1 MRIEINYTETKENKI
16 EYTRGV
22 KTLYTT
28 GEVTNGLVMGYS
40 ASGRYTQLN
49 GDNIWTEDMGGNAW
63 EESSSLWCELK
74 KLNSTETSISSNGE
88 KLYLESNYEI
98 QNYLVVP
105 LIVGGQV
112 VYTRTKI
119 GSPEVT
125 STSTF

>member
-1 MRIEINYTETKENKI
+1 LR
-16 EYTRGV
+16 
-22 KTLYTT
+22 
-28 GEVTNGLVMGYS
+28 
-40 ASGRYTQLN
+40 
-49 GDNIWTEDMGGNAW
+49 
-63 EESSSLWCELK
+63 ELK

-98 QNYLVVP
+98 PNYLVVP

-125 STSTF
+125 STSTFLSSDI